1 MQPGNAVLISQE
13 ALKQAKA
20 AARGYE
26 EARREYHKQRQLIL
40 NSSGGS
46 LPGEGHSGNRWSG
59 TRATETKAE
68 RLESLE
74 RAYWVREMH
83 AVERARDRIGAG
95 MPGEMREALK
105 KAIMINIS
113 SGKKYPFERL
123 YVVGVSR
130 RTFYRHR
137 AAFLEDIAAEISVFS
152 KKRLPFAGGKD
163 I

>member
-1 MQPGNAVLISQE
+1 MQPGITEPLATSPE

-26 EARREYHKQRQLIL
+26 AAVRAYRKERQLIL
-40 NSSGGS
+40 NSNGGS

-59 TRATETKAE
+59 TRATEKKAE

-83 AVERARDRIGAG
+83 AVERARDRIGASL
-95 MPGEMREALK
+95 PDDMRDMLK
-105 KAIMINIS
+105 KAIMLNCL

-137 AAFLEDIAAEISVFS
+137 AAFLEDIAAEIS
-152 KKRLPFAGGKD
+152 KICR
-163 I
+163 